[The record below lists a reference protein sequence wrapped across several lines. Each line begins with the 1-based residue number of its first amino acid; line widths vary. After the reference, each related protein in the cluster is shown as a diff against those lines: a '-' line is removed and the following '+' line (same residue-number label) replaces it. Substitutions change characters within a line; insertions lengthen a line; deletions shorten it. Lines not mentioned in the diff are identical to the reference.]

1 MDDLLGD
8 AVRDAA
14 DGAAGLMQRSCR
26 VVAIRHGQTAWNAA
40 QRLQGHTDVALDST
54 GAWQARQVALALAA
68 EGINVIYSSDLLRA
82 HHTALALAQT
92 TGAAVHT
99 DAGLRER
106 HFGFWE
112 GCTYGEID
120 QRWPQDARSW
130 RTRDTLAKP
139 GGGESLLQFS
149 NRCVGTAL
157 QLAAR
162 HPGAVVALVTHGGV
176 LDCLYRAAT
185 GATLADPRSWQL
197 GNATINRLLWT
208 PQGLSL
214 VGWNDDQ
221 HLQQVE
227 PATGLD

>member
-1 MDDLLGD
+1 MGD
-8 AVRDAA
+8 AAVYGVEDGVDDAA
-14 DGAAGLMQRSCR
+14 GPMQRSCR

-40 QRLQGHTDVALDST
+40 QRLQGHTDIALDDT
-54 GAWQARQVALALAA
+54 GAWQARQMATALAA
-68 EGINVIYSSDLLRA
+68 EGVTVIYSSDLLRA

-106 HFGFWE
+106 HFGFLE
-112 GCTYGEID
+112 GHTYIDID

-130 RTRDTLAKP
+130 RTRDVLAKP

-149 NRCVGTAL
+149 NRCVGVSM

-162 HPGAVVALVTHGGV
+162 HPGGVVALVAHGGV

-185 GATLADPRSWQL
+185 GAALADPRSWQL

-208 PQGLSL
+208 PQGFSL

-221 HLQQVE
+221 HLQQAE
-227 PATGLD
+227 RAQGLD